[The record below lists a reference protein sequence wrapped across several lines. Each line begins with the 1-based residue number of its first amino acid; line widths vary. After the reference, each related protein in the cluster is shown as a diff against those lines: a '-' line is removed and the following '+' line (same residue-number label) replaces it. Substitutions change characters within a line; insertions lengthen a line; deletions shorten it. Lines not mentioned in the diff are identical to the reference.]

1 MESQSQ
7 ITNRKSQIANA
18 MDLDPTWLLLSMI
31 PSGAGFVLFMY
42 GKKQERMPQLVVG
55 LLMMVYPYFV
65 STASAMTVVGLLLW
79 GALWY
84 ALRLG
89 W

>member
-1 MESQSQ
+1 ME
-7 ITNRKSQIANA
+7 
-18 MDLDPTWLLLSMI
+18 LDPIWLLLSLI
-31 PSGAGFVLFMY
+31 PSGVGLVLFMY
-42 GKKQERMPQLVVG
+42 GKKQERLPQLVVG
-55 LLMMVYPYFV
+55 FLMMIYPYLV
-65 STASAMTVVGLLLW
+65 SSVAGLIAVGLLLW

>member
-1 MESQSQ
+1 
-7 ITNRKSQIANA
+7 
-18 MDLDPTWLLLSMI
+18 MDFDPTWLLLSMI
-31 PSGAGFVLFMY
+31 PSGVGFVLFMY
-42 GKKQERMPQLVVG
+42 GKKQERLPQLVVG
-55 LLMMVYPYFV
+55 LLMMVYPYLVSSV
-65 STASAMTVVGLLLW
+65 STLIGVGLILW

>member
-1 MESQSQ
+1 
-7 ITNRKSQIANA
+7 
-18 MDLDPTWLLLSMI
+18 MDFDPTWLLLSMI
-31 PSGAGFVLFMY
+31 PSGVGFVLFMY
-42 GKKQERMPQLVVG
+42 GKKQERLPQLVVG

-65 STASAMTVVGLLLW
+65 SSVSTLVVVGLILW

>member
-1 MESQSQ
+1 
-7 ITNRKSQIANA
+7 
-18 MDLDPTWLLLSMI
+18 MDLDPTWILLSMI

-42 GKKQERMPQLVVG
+42 GKKQERLPQLVVG
-55 LLMMVYPYFV
+55 LLMMIYPYLV
-65 STASAMTVVGLLLW
+65 SGVSALIGIGLVLW
-79 GALWY
+79 ACLWY

>member
-1 MESQSQ
+1 
-7 ITNRKSQIANA
+7 

-65 STASAMTVVGLLLW
+65 STASAMIVVGLLLW

>member
-1 MESQSQ
+1 
-7 ITNRKSQIANA
+7 

-42 GKKQERMPQLVVG
+42 GKKQERLPQLVVG

>member
-1 MESQSQ
+1 ME
-7 ITNRKSQIANA
+7 
-18 MDLDPTWLLLSMI
+18 LDATWLLLSLI
-31 PSGAGFVLFMY
+31 PSSVGLVLFMY
-42 GKKQERMPQLVVG
+42 GKKQERLPQLVVG
-55 LLMMVYPYFV
+55 FLMMIYPYLV
-65 STASAMTVVGLLLW
+65 SSVSALVVVGLLLW

>member
-1 MESQSQ
+1 
-7 ITNRKSQIANA
+7 
-18 MDLDPTWLLLSMI
+18 MDLDPTWILLSMI

-42 GKKQERMPQLVVG
+42 GKKQERLPQLVVG
-55 LLMMVYPYFV
+55 LLMMVYPYLV
-65 STASAMTVVGLLLW
+65 STVSALIVVGLVLW

>member
-1 MESQSQ
+1 
-7 ITNRKSQIANA
+7 
-18 MDLDPTWLLLSMI
+18 MDLDPTWLLLSLI
-31 PSGAGFVLFMY
+31 PSSVGLVLFMY
-42 GKKQERMPQLVVG
+42 GKKQERLPQLVVG
-55 LLMMVYPYFV
+55 FLMMIYPYLV
-65 STASAMTVVGLLLW
+65 SSVSALIVVGLLLW

>member
-1 MESQSQ
+1 M
-7 ITNRKSQIANA
+7 
-18 MDLDPTWLLLSMI
+18 LSLI
-31 PSGAGFVLFMY
+31 PSGVGFVLFMY
-42 GKKQERMPQLVVG
+42 GKKQERLPQLVVG
-55 LLMMVYPYFV
+55 FLMMLYPYLVGSV
-65 STASAMTVVGLLLW
+65 STLIVVGLLLW

>member
-1 MESQSQ
+1 
-7 ITNRKSQIANA
+7 
-18 MDLDPTWLLLSMI
+18 MDLDPTWILLSMI

-42 GKKQERMPQLVVG
+42 GKKQERLPQLVVG
-55 LLMMVYPYFV
+55 LLMMVYPYLV
-65 STASAMTVVGLLLW
+65 SSVSSLIVIGLLLW
-79 GALWY
+79 GCLWY

>member
-1 MESQSQ
+1 
-7 ITNRKSQIANA
+7 

-31 PSGAGFVLFMY
+31 PSGVGFVLFMY
-42 GKKQERMPQLVVG
+42 GKKQERLPQLVVG
-55 LLMMVYPYFV
+55 LLMVVYPYLV
-65 STASAMTVVGLLLW
+65 SSVSALIVVGLVLW

>member
-1 MESQSQ
+1 
-7 ITNRKSQIANA
+7 
-18 MDLDPTWLLLSMI
+18 LLLLSMI

-42 GKKQERMPQLVVG
+42 GKKQERLPQLVVG